1 MKFSNKQ
8 EFFKFLDGIVE
19 DTKKHVNG
27 ENYNFLLCNIIVMIS
42 ILEQKSDDEV
52 SQIHDI
58 IKSCIERRN

>member
-42 ILEQKSDDEV
+42 ILEQKSDEEV
-52 SQIHDI
+52 SQIHEN
-58 IKSCIERRN
+58 IKACIERRN